1 MARRSAAARRLGR
14 NWAARPAL
22 FWLFLGGFCWV
33 LGDLFQQYAAKYIGI
48 SRGIPLSNTNQLWGL
63 AWGALVFHELRGGS
77 HAVYAQVA
85 GGSLLMAAGAVAVAL
100 SSATEREHSSWRD
113 AAGRESR
120 RYSVEAEYV
129 QAGIEGR
136 SYGASPTSRTFLDWL
151 LILTATALFIALAAV
166 AQFPHVELAA
176 SWAVVLTLAMLGLLA
191 ACGFA
196 LWRTTR
202 FR

>member
-1 MARRSAAARRLGR
+1 MA
-14 NWAARPAL
+14 
-22 FWLFLGGFCWV
+22 V
-33 LGDLFQQYAAKYIGI
+33 
-48 SRGIPLSNTNQLWGL
+48 
-63 AWGALVFHELRGGS
+63 GAL
-77 HAVYAQVA
+77 
-85 GGSLLMAAGAVAVAL
+85 LLMAAGAVAIAL

-113 AAGRESR
+113 AASRETR

-136 SYGASPTSRTFLDWL
+136 SYGAPSGSRTFLDWL
-151 LILTATALFIALAAV
+151 LIVTTTGLFVALASV
-166 AQFPHVELAA
+166 AQFPHVEFAVGWAA
-176 SWAVVLTLAMLGLLA
+176 LLTLAMLGLLA